1 MLYAAMLIPGH
12 TLLMNLTS
20 SQESDIF
27 SFLRDFQPNHSSSSS
42 SSLVCRP
49 TYIAY
54 SLLLA
59 TTQQLGEAADIC
71 STASS

>member
-42 SSLVCRP
+42 SLVC